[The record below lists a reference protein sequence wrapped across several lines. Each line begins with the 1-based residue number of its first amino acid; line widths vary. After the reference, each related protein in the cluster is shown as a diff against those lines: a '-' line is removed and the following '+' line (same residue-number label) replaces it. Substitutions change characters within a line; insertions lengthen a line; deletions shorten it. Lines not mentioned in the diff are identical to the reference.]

1 MYTLRTFQLWSRILI
16 LRFYTV
22 IFLYSI
28 FRAKTWGLRNIFYST
43 DIRLHTTH
51 YTHLGEV
58 SSRWWK
64 NNRKNCIIA
73 DQSNSGCIELH
84 ITFEAGEREF
94 LSKQNHHENNY
105 FRVLR
110 CTTTT
115 RLLAFTSARVFFPL
129 LHTIVDNF
137 DRFPILYHVSCTI
150 ENSPEDLHES

>member
-16 LRFYTV
+16 LYRDFSLLYNSSQDLRV
-22 IFLYSI
+22 EKYFL
-28 FRAKTWGLRNIFYST
+28 FDR
-43 DIRLHTTH
+43 HTH
-51 YTHLGEV
+51 YTRLGEV

-84 ITFEAGEREF
+84 ITFETGEREF